1 MADQTISLDYT
12 TSDGRKLPVTFKVP
26 KEKISFD
33 SEGKAFGS
41 DENKQFIQQAAQQ
54 AFEARYPNEAG
65 IAPGQSG
72 HAGSK
77 PSQVVKPYHW
87 LDSDNEKQTPAP
99 GTGEKGFV
107 GGLRRALA
115 GPSAGKPANI
125 PVISPLASSTG
136 ESVRGAIETPIS
148 GKSWQG
154 KTADVLEGAGS
165 VIMGGFAPQ
174 IASSPALAART
185 ILPSIGLGY
194 GASKVAE
201 KLGAEPDTTR
211 LAGDI
216 GAYAGGALGSPKI
229 SSGLAEGIK
238 NVYRNPPKVNRF
250 GPAGMTGAGIGF
262 AIHPSYTGI
271 LGGGFVG
278 AGAEAAADSGITFG
292 RGALRGAANKP
303 WLPPE
308 VTDSFQA
315 KAPSRPS
322 PVVNAPKALPPSPVI
337 TTPPSVPS
345 QIEGPGAGL
354 RPAVN
359 APAQLSQG
367 PIATPSPLPEPVP
380 PSRQLNQ
387 PMPWRGPGDLNTGQP
402 QVTAPMLSN
411 QPAAVPKTP
420 IAPVQPPAPVA
431 QRPLVS
437 APVQAPPVQA
447 APPPVQAPVQIQT
460 PPAAPPEPITP
471 MQAPAVPGEPVK
483 PPLAP
488 SANIPVR
495 ATSRELEV
503 NDLYKTPE
511 SIIPFIKNKVDI
523 SAANLARDSSVSL
536 DHAARLL
543 KAANEK
549 GLIVTAKK
557 GQYAWKS
564 EPKNPVHAPES
575 KVKPKVSVEPSL
587 EDLPGPTDAELGP
600 KDNVV
605 TDEDRAM
612 GKAARKVNPPTR
624 QREITVNKPGEKP
637 SVSKETKTTQKA
649 PDAEQ
654 PAEDKGSSGGQQE
667 QKDQN
672 AKTVVKNYDKAALG
686 FSDSAH
692 VDRALFAALGKTKL
706 PRAEWKKFY
715 ASEFPDVESLDDMST
730 NQKLQLIEKVTGKEL
745 SPKDKGKPFPESSF
759 GKDSKS
765 GKYGFGF

>member
-1 MADQTISLDYT
+1 MADKTETRTATIKGT
-12 TSDGRKLPVTFKVP
+12 AVQFEVPEGSDDDFVKSAAIQAYRLSRFNKQQ
-26 KEKISFD
+26 
-33 SEGKAFGS
+33 KAFGNPVQYTGKPS
-41 DENKQFIQQAAQQ
+41 KDN
-54 AFEARYPNEAG
+54 P
-65 IAPGQSG
+65 
-72 HAGSK
+72 AGSIPAPFVQPYNALTGFAGPNAEDPTK
-77 PSQVVKPYHW
+77 PPRPGI
-87 LDSDNEKQTPAP
+87 DTDTPA
-99 GTGEKGFV
+99 EAFMKRYV
-107 GGLRRALA
+107 
-115 GPSAGKPANI
+115 
-125 PVISPLASSTG
+125 VSPLQSLFAPELKALNAPVSG
-136 ESVRGAIETPIS
+136 E
-148 GKSWQG
+148 SWQG
-154 KTADVLEGAGS
+154 KTGDAIEGATSAATKLFAPELLAHPIQAARVILPAAGFGYGGQEAATALGAKPDTARMTGDLTGLVGASLFGS
-165 VIMGGFAPQ
+165 PMIGGAVKGGFRGGKIRAESAPPNRLGG
-174 IASSPALAART
+174 IIGGLGGLATAAKEGVGGFGDYAGYRIGKET
-185 ILPSIGLGY
+185 GENLHPIEFAKGFVKGAVRGAKGKPILPF
-194 GASKVAE
+194 
-201 KLGAEPDTTR
+201 EPT
-211 LAGDI
+211 
-216 GAYAGGALGSPKI
+216 K
-229 SSGLAEGIK
+229 
-238 NVYRNPPKVNRF
+238 
-250 GPAGMTGAGIGF
+250 
-262 AIHPSYTGI
+262 
-271 LGGGFVG
+271 
-278 AGAEAAADSGITFG
+278 
-292 RGALRGAANKP
+292 
-303 WLPPE
+303 
-308 VTDSFQA
+308 TDNFQA
-315 KAPSRPS
+315 KAPSKPS
-322 PVVNAPKALPPSPVI
+322 PVVNTPKALPPSPVI
-337 TTPPSVPS
+337 TTPPPVPS

-367 PIATPSPLPEPVP
+367 PIVTPSPLPEPVP

-557 GQYAWKS
+557 DQYAWKS

-715 ASEFPDVESLDDMST
+715 ASEFPGVESLDDMST